1 MTGSSGTPVSAA
13 AATEAISDPWRV
25 LADTLYAAYKT
36 GGMVKGGEFVA
47 AIIDAAEAVQHHPDV
62 ELRYGSVHLA
72 LTTHSANALTEA
84 DVALANTISA
94 IAADLGIE
102 PLSAPPARFELGI
115 DALDISAV
123 KPFWKAV
130 LGYRDEPEETSVDLA
145 DPAGILP
152 GVWFQQM
159 DEPRPQRNRVHV
171 DLWVPHDVVEDR
183 IAAAVDAGGS
193 LVTDE
198 FAPEWWVLADPEGNE
213 ICLCTWQNRD

>member
-115 DALDISAV
+115 DAL
-123 KPFWKAV
+123 
-130 LGYRDEPEETSVDLA
+130 
-145 DPAGILP
+145 
-152 GVWFQQM
+152 
-159 DEPRPQRNRVHV
+159 
-171 DLWVPHDVVEDR
+171 
-183 IAAAVDAGGS
+183 
-193 LVTDE
+193 
-198 FAPEWWVLADPEGNE
+198 
-213 ICLCTWQNRD
+213 